1 MSEHPLNEH
10 GSVERGSVEGTKL
23 RTPAAIMGSH
33 TSATDLLKDA
43 LAKKLEA
50 NRVTL
55 DKARHGDITWRFTD
69 NGKLEIH
76 VKPTL

>member
-1 MSEHPLNEH
+1 MSQHPLNEH

-33 TSATDLLKDA
+33 KSATDLLKDA

-50 NRVTL
+50 NALVTVTNI
-55 DKARHGDITWRFTD
+55 RITGT
-69 NGKLEIH
+69 
-76 VKPTL
+76 